1 MAKSMPTEVRIGSQ
15 VWFVT
20 EQKRKH
26 QADPNHFGFTT
37 MKDNTIVIDAELT
50 ASMKRTTLFHELLHA
65 VRITFGG
72 SFQPGKNTA
81 FDEWEHFFIGLYEEP
96 VIMLLRDNPVLLAY
110 LTDES

>member
-1 MAKSMPTEVRIGSQ
+1 MAKMPSSIRLGSQ
-15 VWFVT
+15 VWEIV

-37 MKDNTIVIDAELT
+37 AKDNTIVIDSELSP
-50 ASMKRTTLFHELLHA
+50 SMKRTTLFHELLHA

-72 SFQPGKNTA
+72 SFVPGKGTA

-96 VIMLLRDNPVLLAY
+96 VVMLFRDNPALVAF